1 MTTRHA
7 PDFHVPR
14 TLSYERDDVRVVAT
28 AFTELDRERLVV
40 LLGEPNSGKTTEFEH
55 EVERLRNEGKE
66 AFLARL
72 PLLRT
77 IPGIASMLDPAEKA
91 GWEKCLDAATPIF
104 LYCDSLD
111 EGRFEAEDIHRKL
124 ADAIESFP
132 GKQRLHVRISCRSR
146 DWRDNAANHLQNV
159 LGWGANLVTTRV
171 ARLQP
176 IDDEA
181 VRNAARECLG
191 EDRAAAFSRE
201 VERQGVQALCANA
214 GLLRLMLLRFDEENE
229 VGRNKTDIYE
239 DAVERL
245 LDEHNK
251 AHQEHIEYSRPQR
264 RASAQKLA
272 LGVLFGG
279 RDAIV
284 SGAGSENELDGGEMV
299 TDMKL
304 LKETLNTGL
313 FVGGKRFFHRS
324 FAEYLAARALAEQ
337 IENHGAWRRIK
348 PLMVTA
354 HGIPTP
360 LRGLA
365 GWLSQCSRIAFDELF
380 RADPLVVLEGDASA
394 LSPAQQ
400 RKVALELAERYA
412 GRDFQNEI
420 REFPLFGQSLPSEI
434 LLDLLSPA
442 RSLAIRSMA
451 MEWVESSRRTDCF
464 DELLALALDEAEI
477 PALRHAAAKI
487 IAQFGDASQKNMLKK
502 LLTMSN
508 AGDPEDELTGI
519 VLGSMF
525 PECISLEE
533 ALSAL
538 HFPLTEN
545 LIWHYRWFW
554 TREFEQR
561 IADKVLPPVLDCLAD
576 MVSEENDDRYS
587 HREFSE
593 LYLRL
598 LGHYIASGE
607 EPDMPSLYRW
617 FLRSREASRELR
629 RDDPGKAAIRQWL
642 EQHNAARRGLVALA
656 VEAFEKES
664 REQFSAFGDLP
675 FDLDEF
681 ATGDVEWLLADC
693 RGCDSERARLA
704 YFATAF
710 WVWRWNDF
718 RSPAWFDGFES
729 IAAASPACAEQ
740 WRCEL
745 EPVEYLDHWQH
756 TNRVEN
762 AARKNDEAELQRKN
776 RDALLAGLDKIRGD
790 AGNYLTHC
798 VEIIWPSLDRQNDE
812 EHLLRAIEEKYDS
825 PEIAAAVA
833 DGLLRAWA
841 TPHVASFEEI
851 LPQGNQSSIPP
862 SLIKADLG
870 MRLAMQRGTLDWKDT
885 VPEQR
890 RAALIA
896 ALMIWLNALPDW
908 FEPLYRAAPEEIE
921 GHLYRVL
928 SIESARLQA
937 VHPRFAS
944 QLARFEPLRGEFAA
958 LSSEFV
964 EREGWPVH
972 PQVFSALLDAAV
984 LDVSPL
990 WPVRIETA
998 ARERLA
1004 QLGPAPVADQRVVEF
1019 IVAWWRMDRDGA
1031 WEFARKNLF
1040 PTMRSQRQKE
1050 WFRTLFLFLPGGRF
1064 QDSWTGF
1071 PFDALAQIYPLA
1083 AIVVTPTRPDL
1094 DGVVSREGRLYDL
1107 QGSLKRQLAAGDAEM
1122 AEPWFRKWAADPT
1135 LKHDHDWL
1143 HDVLAGIV
1151 RHKAEHSWHPVTSR
1165 QMMSAIFES
1174 GYLIRSQCDLFELAC
1189 DMAGNRLREV
1199 LRSDFSPLTLLWQ
1212 GTKTAG
1218 RKALGESAL
1227 QTLIYNQLLLLFKG
1241 YRLIGAREPEVFDA
1255 KKPDF
1260 RLSVAL
1266 DDGTAIHLPVE
1277 IKKDDNAEVWQ
1288 AAELQLVKKYM
1299 RADVSRFGMLIV
1311 GWFCS
1316 SKRHGSVNYSSPAE
1330 LEQGLQAEID
1340 AYLASEGDGRKIGVI
1355 VLDCRLLDEQ

>member
-1 MTTRHA
+1 MTKRHA
-7 PDFHVPR
+7 PDFHIPR
-14 TLSYERDDVRVVAT
+14 TLSYERDDDRTVAA
-28 AFTELDRERLVV
+28 AFAELDSERLVV
-40 LLGEPNSGKTTEFEH
+40 LLGEPNSGKTTEFQH

-66 AFLARL
+66 AFLAHL

-77 IPGIASMLDPAEKA
+77 TSGIASMFDPAEKA
-91 GWEKCLDAATPIF
+91 GWEKCLGAAMPIY

-111 EGRFEAEDIHRKL
+111 EGRFEAEDIHREL
-124 ADAIESFP
+124 AGAIDGFP

-146 DWRDNAANHLQNV
+146 DWRDSAANHLQNA
-159 LGWGANLVTTRV
+159 LGWGSNSVTTRV

-181 VRNAARECLG
+181 AHNAAREFLG
-191 EDRAAAFSRE
+191 EDRAAAFLRE
-201 VERQGVQALCANA
+201 VERQGVLALCANA
-214 GLLRLMLLRFDEENE
+214 GLLRLMLLRFDEKNE

-245 LDEHNK
+245 LDESNK

-264 RASAQKLA
+264 REAAQKLA
-272 LGVLFGG
+272 LGVLLGG
-279 RDAIV
+279 RDVIV
-284 SGAGSENELDGGEMV
+284 PGAGSENELDGGEMV
-299 TDMKL
+299 AEMKL
-304 LKETLNTGL
+304 LKETLNSGL
-313 FVGGKRFFHRS
+313 FADGKRFFHRS

-348 PLMVTA
+348 PLMVTI

-380 RADPLVVLEGDASA
+380 RSDPLVVLEGDASA
-394 LSPAQQ
+394 LNPVQQ

-420 REFPLFGQSLPSEI
+420 REFPLFGQSLDRET

-442 RSLAIRSMA
+442 RSLAVRSMA
-451 MEWVESSRRTDCF
+451 MEWVESARRADCF
-464 DELLALALDEAEI
+464 DELLALALDEAGI
-477 PALRHAAAKI
+477 PALRYAAAKI
-487 IAQFGDASQKNMLKK
+487 IAQFGDASQKDMLKK
-502 LLTMSN
+502 LLTMPN
-508 AGDPEDELTGI
+508 AGGPEGELTGI
-519 VLGSMF
+519 VLGNMF
-525 PECISLEE
+525 PERITLEE
-533 ALSAL
+533 ALCVL
-538 HFPLTEN
+538 HFPRAEN
-545 LIWHYRWFW
+545 LIGYYRWFW

-561 IADKVLPPVLDCLAD
+561 IADKELPLVLDCLAAL
-576 MVSEENDDRYS
+576 VSEENDHRYS

-598 LGHYIASGE
+598 LGRYLASSE
-607 EPDMPSLYRW
+607 ELDMPRLYRW
-617 FLRSREASRELR
+617 FQRFREVSRELR
-629 RDDPGKAAIRQWL
+629 RDDPGNAAIRQWL

-656 VEAFEKES
+656 VEAYEKES

-675 FDLDEF
+675 FDLDKF

-693 RGCDSERARLA
+693 RGCGSERARLA
-704 YFATAF
+704 YFDTAF

-718 RSPAWFDGFES
+718 RFPAWFDGFEA
-729 IAAASPACAEQ
+729 IAAASPACAER

-756 TNRVEN
+756 TDRVDS
-762 AARKNDEAELQRKN
+762 AARKNADAELQRKN

-790 AGNYLTHC
+790 VGNYLSHC
-798 VEIIWPSLDRQNDE
+798 VEIIWPSLGRQNDE
-812 EHLLRAIEEKYDS
+812 EPMLRAIEEKFAS
-825 PEIAAAVA
+825 PEITAAVK

-841 TPHVASFEEI
+841 TPHVATFEEI
-851 LPQGNQSSIPP
+851 LPQGNQVDIPY

-870 MRLAMQRGTLDWKDT
+870 MRLAMQRGTVDWKDT
-885 VPEQR
+885 APEQR

-908 FEPLYRAAPEEIE
+908 FEPLYRAAPSEIE

-937 VHPRFAS
+937 YPRFAP
-944 QLARFEPLRGEFAA
+944 QLTRFEPLRGEFAA
-958 LSSEFV
+958 LASEFV
-964 EREGWPVH
+964 EREGWPDH

-984 LDVSPL
+984 WDASPL
-990 WPVRIETA
+990 WPERFDTF

-1004 QLGPAPVADQRVVEF
+1004 QLGSTPAADQRVVEF
-1019 IVAWWRMDRDGA
+1019 IAAWCRVNWDGA
-1031 WEFARKNLF
+1031 WAFARKNLF

-1050 WFRTLFLFLPGGRF
+1050 WFRALFLFLPGGRF
-1064 QDSWTGF
+1064 QESWTGF
-1071 PFDALAQIYPLA
+1071 PFEALAQIYPLA
-1083 AIVVTPTRPDL
+1083 ARVVTPTRPDL

-1107 QGSLKRQLAAGDAEM
+1107 QGSLKRQLAAGDAAT

-1143 HDVLAGIV
+1143 HDVLAGIA
-1151 RHKAEHSWHPVTSR
+1151 RHKAERFWSPVSSR
-1165 QMMSAIFES
+1165 QMMSAIFEN
-1174 GYLIRSQCDLFELAC
+1174 GYLIRSQRDLFELAC

-1212 GTKTAG
+1212 GTKKAG

-1241 YRLIGAREPEVFDA
+1241 YRLIGAREPEVYDA

-1277 IKKDDNAEVWQ
+1277 IKKDDNAGVWQ

-1299 RADVSRFGMLIV
+1299 RAEASNFGILIV

-1316 SKRHGSVNYSSPAE
+1316 SKRHDGVKYGSPVE

-1340 AYLASEGDGRKIGVI
+1340 TYLVSEGRGLKIAVI
-1355 VLDCRLLDEQ
+1355 VLNCRLLDEK